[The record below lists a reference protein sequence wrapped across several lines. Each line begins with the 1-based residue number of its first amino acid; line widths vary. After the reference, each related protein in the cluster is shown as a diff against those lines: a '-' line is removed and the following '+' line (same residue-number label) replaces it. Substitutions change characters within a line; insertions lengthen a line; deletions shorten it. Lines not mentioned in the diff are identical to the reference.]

1 MKMRRIAVYEVDTDN
16 KPATAAL
23 TLLRVALGGIL
34 MVHGWQK
41 LTDIPGTV
49 ASFTSLGIPGP
60 EVCVYLAI
68 LGEFFGGL
76 GLVLGALTPL
86 AAVGAMF
93 TMAGAIYFVHREH
106 GLLSQHGGFEY
117 PLVILLTALYFAAH
131 GAGPVSVDA
140 LAARHRLRTK
150 AHRREWRAS
159 HTRP

>member
-1 MKMRRIAVYEVDTDN
+1 
-16 KPATAAL
+16 
-23 TLLRVALGGIL
+23 

-41 LTDIPGTV
+41 LSDIPGTV

-76 GLVLGALTPL
+76 GLLLGALTPL
-86 AAVGAMF
+86 AAIGAML

-131 GAGPVSVDA
+131 GAGPISVDA
-140 LAARHRLRTK
+140 LVARHRLRTK
-150 AHRREWRAS
+150 AHRRGWRTS
-159 HTRP
+159 HPRP